1 MGVLGLYS
9 YFESKSLGQRKRWS
23 SPRQEQ
29 DDQGTVNTSD
39 KDTDSLKPP
48 CSPSRTLD
56 ASTGTNLPSKRR
68 FFILDGNAYIHHL
81 YCGQFEWIWG
91 GQYSSFV
98 NLLTAHIRALEN
110 SGFRLQ
116 FLFDGPLPVQKRQT
130 RLTRD
135 TEKIRKMS
143 RVVGDLEH
151 YHVLGL
157 GSDCNSLTNS
167 QGSGVEALANQAG
180 GAGGGSGGGSG
191 GGGGGGGGAGGAG
204 GRGYSHFLIPP
215 LVMEVT
221 LQTLRAL
228 GVELLVCDGEADG
241 LVAQLAMEKSM
252 DVGIDEAYAISKDS
266 DYFIYNTGS
275 STKGGY
281 IPLDS
286 LFVST
291 DPDTQTTTVSATV
304 YSQAAIADHLGIQP
318 HFLPLFAS
326 LTGNDYLRPD
336 VFEDQIARS
345 LAAATGQKMSAAN
358 NTNHARIKATAS
370 FLKQYGAGPVAGLH
384 GTGDGVWRE
393 VEPSEY
399 DQVNEIM
406 DEILKDREQL
416 YASETEERRQ
426 ELRSAL
432 IESME
437 QYSPSI
443 PDDFSTEE
451 STSGESSLA
460 SSEDPTPMTSVAT
473 SPNPSAP
480 SMWAAPEKSSL
491 SVVSALNKTKEAFR
505 AGQFSFKLMDVVSNR
520 MFWCTPFLEDTDRES
535 AWLASRDL
543 RRWIYG
549 ILARDLLLEGGENAG
564 GGGGAQEELEVV
576 EYVRRGDHLS
586 AEIVMGASA
595 MELDEMVKV
604 VEAKAQRKSGRRI
617 SVMDIDSITPSSD
630 SAVEV
635 TGIETTGMEIEQEIL
650 QQNLQN
656 AVTTEAPGEATSI
669 MDEAS
674 RTSLFLGI
682 LGADTAKV
690 RALPKPFMTL
700 AATLRYLINALAHS
714 KTRSASISVANF
726 EVIAFVASVLFLR
739 EMYHPE
745 TIGQLGAGAGARTD
759 ASSIPTVLTPPPP
772 SSSSSGTTTT
782 VSGAS
787 LSLVEAPPMTKR
799 SLHLSTQYQH
809 ALATVSLLASALYL
823 EDMIPPLAQLF
834 DGLLFQQTLALAR
847 GGTLLELRMQ
857 DPDSVSMYHQ
867 ILAAVE
873 EDFVDTGEIDVVV
886 VFRAAS
892 GRKGASSS
900 TGAGVVGADGTA
912 TNTTTTKLGIF
923 GPDMEPLNQ
932 LPTSST
938 NAGGSSLKGS
948 KSAGIQKKSGSSKK
962 RSGGGSSSGSSSSN
976 GRGGSRGGGGGGGG
990 GGANMFNVLSL
1001 GCEF

>member
-1 MGVLGLYS
+1 M
-9 YFESKSLGQRKRWS
+9 
-23 SPRQEQ
+23 
-29 DDQGTVNTSD
+29 
-39 KDTDSLKPP
+39 
-48 CSPSRTLD
+48 
-56 ASTGTNLPSKRR
+56 
-68 FFILDGNAYIHHL
+68 
-81 YCGQFEWIWG
+81 
-91 GQYSSFV
+91 
-98 NLLTAHIRALEN
+98 
-110 SGFRLQ
+110 
-116 FLFDGPLPVQKRQT
+116 
-130 RLTRD
+130 
-135 TEKIRKMS
+135 
-143 RVVGDLEH
+143 
-151 YHVLGL
+151 LGL
-157 GSDCNSLTNS
+157 GGGSNTLTSSN
-167 QGSGVEALANQAG
+167 GMGVEALANRAG
-180 GAGGGSGGGSG
+180 GAGGGGSG
-191 GGGGGGGGAGGAG
+191 GSGGGGGAGGAG
-204 GRGYSHFLIPP
+204 GKGYSHFLIPP

-221 LQTLRAL
+221 LQTLRSL

-252 DVGIDEAYAISKDS
+252 DVNVDEAYAVSKDS

-291 DPDTQTTTVSATV
+291 DPTAGTTTVAATV
-304 YSQAAIADHLGIQP
+304 YSQSAIAEHLGIRP

-345 LAAATGQKMSAAN
+345 LAAATGQKLSAAN

-370 FLKQYGAGPVAGLH
+370 FLKQYGAGSGSGA
-384 GTGDGVWRE
+384 DSAERE
-393 VEPSEY
+393 EIGSALAECN
-399 DQVNEIM
+399 QVNGIM
-406 DEILKDREQL
+406 DEILKDRDQL
-416 YASETEERRQ
+416 YAGETEERRQ

-451 STSGESSLA
+451 SISSGESSLP
-460 SSEDPTPMTSVAT
+460 SSEEPTPSTSIAT
-473 SPNPSAP
+473 SPNPSTP
-480 SMWAAPEKSSL
+480 SAGGGLWAAPEKSSL
-491 SVVSALNKTKEAFR
+491 SVVAALNKTKEAFR

-549 ILARDLLLEGGENAG
+549 VLARDLLLLESGNQV
-564 GGGGAQEELEVV
+564 GGAQEEGEEQSGPGAELEVV

-595 MELDEMVKV
+595 MELNEMVKV
-604 VEAKAQRKSGRRI
+604 VKAKAQKKSARRI
-617 SVMDIDSITPSSD
+617 SVMDVDPVPPSSTC
-630 SAVEV
+630 AVEV
-635 TGIETTGMEIEQEIL
+635 SPADTEPTTGAMEIEPQITP
-650 QQNLQN
+650 QQQ
-656 AVTTEAPGEATSI
+656 VQDQDKGET

-682 LGADTAKV
+682 LGADTAQV
-690 RALPKPFMTL
+690 RALPKTFMIL

-739 EMYHPE
+739 EMYYPE
-745 TIGQLGAGAGARTD
+745 TIGQQPATSASAGAGAGPE
-759 ASSIPTVLTPPPP
+759 ASSIPTSPTT
-772 SSSSSGTTTT
+772 SSSTTLSG
-782 VSGAS
+782 SP
-787 LSLVEAPPMTKR
+787 SLVEAPPMTKR

-809 ALATVSLLASALYL
+809 ALATVSLLASALRL

-847 GGTLLELRMQ
+847 GGTLLEGRMQ
-857 DPDSVSMYHQ
+857 FPESVSMYHQ

-886 VFRAAS
+886 VFRAS
-892 GRKGASSS
+892 RKGASAA
-900 TGAGVVGADGTA
+900 AGGSGEAA
-912 TNTTTTKLGIF
+912 EATKLGIF

-932 LPTSST
+932 LPLSSSTSST
-938 NAGGSSLKGS
+938 SGGSGLKGS

-962 RSGGGSSSGSSSSN
+962 RSGGGGNSGSSSNSGN
-976 GRGGSRGGGGGGGG
+976 GRSGGSRGGG

>member
-9 YFESKSLGQRKRWS
+9 YFETKSLGQRKSWSTALPSPS
-23 SPRQEQ
+23 SPSSQL
-29 DDQGTVNTSD
+29 GHVTSD
-39 KDTDSLKPP
+39 AGGSLKRSY
-48 CSPSRTLD
+48 SPALD
-56 ASTGTNLPSKRR
+56 SSSTNPLAKRR
-68 FFILDGNAYIHHL
+68 FFIFDGNAYIHHL

-98 NLLTAHIRALEN
+98 NLLTAHIRALKN

-157 GSDCNSLTNS
+157 GGGCNTLTS
-167 QGSGVEALANQAG
+167 SEGLGVEALANQAG
-180 GAGGGSGGGSG
+180 GAGGGSGSGS
-191 GGGGGGGGAGGAG
+191 GGGGAGGAG
-204 GRGYSHFLIPP
+204 GKGYSHFLIPP

-252 DVGIDEAYAISKDS
+252 DVGVDEAYAVSKDS

-275 STKGGY
+275 SAKGGY

-286 LFVST
+286 LFVAT
-291 DPDTQTTTVSATV
+291 DPSTGTTTVAATV
-304 YSQAAIADHLGIQP
+304 YSQSAIAEHLGIRP

-326 LTGNDYLRPD
+326 LTGNDYLRPE

-345 LAAATGQKMSAAN
+345 LAAATGQKLSAAN
-358 NTNHARIKATAS
+358 NTNHARIKATAN
-370 FLKQYGAGPVAGLH
+370 FLKQYGAGDGAGAFN
-384 GTGDGVWRE
+384 GGGEGRE
-393 VEPSEY
+393 EISSSSLLSEH
-399 DQVNEIM
+399 DQVKGIM

-426 ELRSAL
+426 ELRLAL

-451 STSGESSLA
+451 SISSKKSSLPF
-460 SSEDPTPMTSVAT
+460 SEEPTPSTSI
-473 SPNPSAP
+473 AP
-480 SMWAAPEKSSL
+480 SPDPSTHSAAAGLWAAPEKSLL
-491 SVVSALNKTKEAFR
+491 SVVASLNKTKEAFR

-549 ILARDLLLEGGENAG
+549 ILARDLLLLEGGG
-564 GGGGAQEELEVV
+564 LVGAQEEEEESGPGAELEVV

-604 VEAKAQRKSGRRI
+604 VKAKAYKKSTRRI
-617 SVMDIDSITPSSD
+617 SVMDIDSVTPSSTSAIEISSVD
-630 SAVEV
+630 SKS
-635 TGIETTGMEIEQEIL
+635 TSSTMEIEPQDVPQQQTQDQE
-650 QQNLQN
+650 
-656 AVTTEAPGEATSI
+656 AGES
-669 MDEAS
+669 MDETS
-674 RTSLFLGI
+674 RTNLFLGI
-682 LGADTAKV
+682 LGADTAQV
-690 RALPKPFMTL
+690 RALPKPFMIL

-739 EMYHPE
+739 EMYYPE
-745 TIGQLGAGAGARTD
+745 TIGQQQSTPAPAGTGTGAGSET
-759 ASSIPTVLTPPPP
+759 SSIPTTPTL
-772 SSSSSGTTTT
+772 SSGTTL
-782 VSGAS
+782 SGPP
-787 LSLVEAPPMTKR
+787 SLVEAPPMTKR

-809 ALATVSLLASALYL
+809 ALATVSLLASALHL

-847 GGTLLELRMQ
+847 GGTLLEGRMQ
-857 DPDSVSMYHQ
+857 FSESVSTYHQ

-886 VFRAAS
+886 VFRAN
-892 GRKGASSS
+892 RKGASGAPS
-900 TGAGVVGADGTA
+900 GAGGGVGSTL
-912 TNTTTTKLGIF
+912 LGIF

-932 LPTSST
+932 LPSFSST
-938 NAGGSSLKGS
+938 SASGGSGLKGM

-962 RSGGGSSSGSSSSN
+962 RSGGGGGGSNGSSSN
-976 GRGGSRGGGGGGGG
+976 GRGGGSRGGS

>member
-9 YFESKSLGQRKRWS
+9 YFESKSLGQRKSWS
-23 SPRQEQ
+23 ATLPPPSTQQ
-29 DDQGTVNTSD
+29 DDHGTTTSEAGD
-39 KDTDSLKPP
+39 NSPDSLKK
-48 CSPSRTLD
+48 SHS
-56 ASTGTNLPSKRR
+56 SSSSSTNLLAKRR

-157 GSDCNSLTNS
+157 GGGSNTLTS
-167 QGSGVEALANQAG
+167 SVGAGIEALANQAG
-180 GAGGGSGGGSG
+180 GAGGRSNGGSG
-191 GGGGGGGGAGGAG
+191 GGGGAGGK
-204 GRGYSHFLIPP
+204 GYSHFLIPP

-252 DVGIDEAYAISKDS
+252 DVGVDEAYAVSKDS

-291 DPDTQTTTVSATV
+291 DPTTGTTTVAATV
-304 YSQAAIADHLGIQP
+304 YSQSAIAEHLGIRP

-326 LTGNDYLRPD
+326 LTGNDYLRPE
-336 VFEDQIARS
+336 VFEDQVARS
-345 LAAATGQKMSAAN
+345 LAAATGQKLSVAN

-370 FLKQYGAGPVAGLH
+370 FLKQYGAGSGS
-384 GTGDGVWRE
+384 DGGAERE
-393 VEPSEY
+393 ELGPALAEC
-399 DQVNEIM
+399 DQVDRIM

-416 YASETEERRQ
+416 YAGETEERRQ

-451 STSGESSLA
+451 SISSRESSLA
-460 SSEDPTPMTSVAT
+460 SSEEPTPSTSIAT
-473 SPNPSAP
+473 SPNPSIP
-480 SMWAAPEKSSL
+480 SAGGGLWAAPEKSSL
-491 SVVSALNKTKEAFR
+491 SVVAALNKTKEAFR

-549 ILARDLLLEGGENAG
+549 VLAKDLLLLESGSQVD
-564 GGGGAQEELEVV
+564 GAQEEDGEEQSGPRAELEVV

-595 MELDEMVKV
+595 MELDEMAKV
-604 VEAKAQRKSGRRI
+604 VKAKAQKKSARRI
-617 SVMDIDSITPSSD
+617 SVMDIDPVPPSST

-635 TGIETTGMEIEQEIL
+635 SPADTEPIIGAMEIEQQDAP
-650 QQNLQN
+650 QQQ
-656 AVTTEAPGEATSI
+656 VQDQEKVET

-674 RTSLFLGI
+674 RTGLFLGI
-682 LGADTAKV
+682 LGADTAQV
-690 RALPKPFMTL
+690 RALPKPFMIL

-739 EMYHPE
+739 EMYYPE
-745 TIGQLGAGAGARTD
+745 TIGQQPATSASAGAGVAAPE
-759 ASSIPTVLTPPPP
+759 ASSIPTSPTTP
-772 SSSSSGTTTT
+772 SSTTLSGPP
-782 VSGAS
+782 
-787 LSLVEAPPMTKR
+787 SLVEAPPMTKR

-809 ALATVSLLASALYL
+809 ALATVSLLASALHL
-823 EDMIPPLAQLF
+823 EGMIPPLAQLF

-847 GGTLLELRMQ
+847 GGTLLEGRMQ
-857 DPDSVSMYHQ
+857 FPESVRMYHQ
-867 ILAAVE
+867 VLAAVE

-886 VFRAAS
+886 VFRAS
-892 GRKGASSS
+892 RKGTSAAGG
-900 TGAGVVGADGTA
+900 TGEVPEA
-912 TNTTTTKLGIF
+912 TKLGIF
-923 GPDMEPLNQ
+923 GPDLEPLNQ
-932 LPTSST
+932 LPSSSSTSST
-938 NAGGSSLKGS
+938 SGGSGLKGS

-962 RSGGGSSSGSSSSN
+962 RSGGGSGGGSSNSSSN
-976 GRGGSRGGGGGGGG
+976 GRGGGSGRGGGG

>member
-9 YFESKSLGQRKRWS
+9 YFESKSLGQRKSWS
-23 SPRQEQ
+23 ATLPPPSPQQ
-29 DDQGTVNTSD
+29 DDHGTTTSEAGD
-39 KDTDSLKPP
+39 NSPDSLKRSHPSSSSS
-48 CSPSRTLD
+48 SP
-56 ASTGTNLPSKRR
+56 NLLANRR

-157 GSDCNSLTNS
+157 GGGSNTLTS
-167 QGSGVEALANQAG
+167 SVGAGIEALANQAG
-180 GAGGGSGGGSG
+180 GAGGRSSGGSG
-191 GGGGGGGGAGGAG
+191 GGGGGGAGGK
-204 GRGYSHFLIPP
+204 GYSHFLIPP

-241 LVAQLAMEKSM
+241 LVAKLAMEKSM
-252 DVGIDEAYAISKDS
+252 DVGVDEAYAVSKDS

-291 DPDTQTTTVSATV
+291 DPTTGTTTVAATV
-304 YSQAAIADHLGIQP
+304 YSQSAIAEHLGIRP

-326 LTGNDYLRPD
+326 LTGNDYLRPEM
-336 VFEDQIARS
+336 FEDQVARS
-345 LAAATGQKMSAAN
+345 LAVATGQKLSVAN

-370 FLKQYGAGPVAGLH
+370 FLKQYGAGSGSGSGADVGAELEEIGSALAEC
-384 GTGDGVWRE
+384 V
-393 VEPSEY
+393 
-399 DQVNEIM
+399 QVDRIM

-416 YASETEERRQ
+416 YAGETEERRQ

-451 STSGESSLA
+451 SISSGESSLT
-460 SSEDPTPMTSVAT
+460 SSKEPTPSPSIAT
-473 SPNPSAP
+473 SPNPSTP
-480 SMWAAPEKSSL
+480 SAGGGLWAAPEKSSL
-491 SVVSALNKTKEAFR
+491 SVVAALNKTKEAFR

-549 ILARDLLLEGGENAG
+549 VLAKDLLLESGSQVD
-564 GGGGAQEELEVV
+564 GAQDEGEEQSGPGAELEVV

-595 MELDEMVKV
+595 MELDEMAKV
-604 VEAKAQRKSGRRI
+604 VKAKAQKKSARRI
-617 SVMDIDSITPSSD
+617 SVMDIDPVPPSST

-635 TGIETTGMEIEQEIL
+635 SPADTEPTIGAMEIEQQDAP
-650 QQNLQN
+650 QQQIQDQ
-656 AVTTEAPGEATSI
+656 EKGET

-674 RTSLFLGI
+674 RTGLFLGI
-682 LGADTAKV
+682 LGADTAQV
-690 RALPKPFMTL
+690 RALPKPFMIL

-726 EVIAFVASVLFLR
+726 EVIAFVASALFLR
-739 EMYHPE
+739 EMYYPE
-745 TIGQLGAGAGARTD
+745 TIGQQPATSASAGAGAASSPE
-759 ASSIPTVLTPPPP
+759 ASSIPTSPTTP
-772 SSSSSGTTTT
+772 SSTTLSGPP
-782 VSGAS
+782 
-787 LSLVEAPPMTKR
+787 SLVEAPPMTKR

-809 ALATVSLLASALYL
+809 ALATVSLLASALHL
-823 EDMIPPLAQLF
+823 EGMISPLAQLF

-847 GGTLLELRMQ
+847 GGTLLEGRMQ
-857 DPDSVSMYHQ
+857 FPESVRMYHQ

-886 VFRAAS
+886 VFRAS
-892 GRKGASSS
+892 RKGASAAAGG
-900 TGAGVVGADGTA
+900 TGEAAEA
-912 TNTTTTKLGIF
+912 TKLGIF

-932 LPTSST
+932 LPSSSSTSST
-938 NAGGSSLKGS
+938 SGGSGLKGS

-962 RSGGGSSSGSSSSN
+962 RSGGGGGGGSSSTSSN
-976 GRGGSRGGGGGGGG
+976 GRGGGGRGGG
-990 GGANMFNVLSL
+990 GGANMFN
-1001 GCEF
+1001 

>member
-9 YFESKSLGQRKRWS
+9 YFESKSLGQRKSWSAALPSPS
-23 SPRQEQ
+23 SPLSQP
-29 DDQGTVNTSD
+29 GHNTGDASG
-39 KDTDSLKPP
+39 SLKRSYSLAPD
-48 CSPSRTLD
+48 SS
-56 ASTGTNLPSKRR
+56 STDLLTKRR
-68 FFILDGNAYIHHL
+68 FFIFDGNAYIHHL

-157 GSDCNSLTNS
+157 GGGCNTLTS
-167 QGSGVEALANQAG
+167 SEGLGVEALANQVG
-180 GAGGGSGGGSG
+180 GAGGGSGSGS
-191 GGGGGGGGAGGAG
+191 GGGGAGGAG
-204 GRGYSHFLIPP
+204 GKGYSHFLIPP

-252 DVGIDEAYAISKDS
+252 DANVDEAYAVSKDS

-286 LFVST
+286 LFVAT
-291 DPDTQTTTVSATV
+291 DPSTGATTVAATV
-304 YSQAAIADHLGIQP
+304 YSQSIIADHLGIRP

-326 LTGNDYLRPD
+326 LTGNDYLRPEL
-336 VFEDQIARS
+336 FEDQIARS
-345 LAAATGQKMSAAN
+345 LAAATGQKLSAAN

-370 FLKQYGAGPVAGLH
+370 FLKQYGAGA
-384 GTGDGVWRE
+384 GTGTSNGGE
-393 VEPSEY
+393 EGQEEIGLLSSLSEY
-399 DQVNEIM
+399 DQVNGIM

-416 YASETEERRQ
+416 YTSETEERRQ

-451 STSGESSLA
+451 SISEESSLP
-460 SSEDPTPMTSVAT
+460 SSEEPTPSTSIAT
-473 SPNPSAP
+473 SPNPSTP
-480 SMWAAPEKSSL
+480 SAAVGLWAVPEKSSL
-491 SVVSALNKTKEAFR
+491 SVVAALNKTKEAFR
-505 AGQFSFKLMDVVSNR
+505 TGQFSFKLMDVVSNR

-549 ILARDLLLEGGENAG
+549 ILARDLLLLEGGG
-564 GGGGAQEELEVV
+564 LVGAQGEEEESGLREELEVV

-604 VEAKAQRKSGRRI
+604 VKAKAYKKSARRI
-617 SVMDIDSITPSSD
+617 SVMDVDPVTPSST
-630 SAVEV
+630 SAVEISSV
-635 TGIETTGMEIEQEIL
+635 DSESTNSAMEIEKQDVPQQQTQGQE
-650 QQNLQN
+650 
-656 AVTTEAPGEATSI
+656 AGET
-669 MDEAS
+669 MDEAG

-682 LGADTAKV
+682 LGADTAQV
-690 RALPKPFMTL
+690 RALPKPFMIL

-739 EMYHPE
+739 EMYYPE
-745 TIGQLGAGAGARTD
+745 TIGQQQSTPVAAGAVTEAGAVTGAGSET
-759 ASSIPTVLTPPPP
+759 SSIPITPTL
-772 SSSSSGTTTT
+772 SSGTIL
-782 VSGAS
+782 SGPP
-787 LSLVEAPPMTKR
+787 SLVEAPPMTKR

-809 ALATVSLLASALYL
+809 ALATVSLLASALHL

-847 GGTLLELRMQ
+847 GGTLLEGRMQ
-857 DPDSVSMYHQ
+857 FPESVSMYHQ

-886 VFRAAS
+886 VFRAN
-892 GRKGASSS
+892 RKGASGAAS
-900 TGAGVVGADGTA
+900 GAGAGTGS
-912 TNTTTTKLGIF
+912 TSLGIF

-932 LPTSST
+932 LPSSSST
-938 NAGGSSLKGS
+938 SISGGSGLKAS

-962 RSGGGSSSGSSSSN
+962 RSGGAGGGSNGGNSN
-976 GRGGSRGGGGGGGG
+976 GRSGGSRGGG

>member
-9 YFESKSLGQRKRWS
+9 YFESKSLGQRKSWSTTLS
-23 SPRQEQ
+23 SPGQEQ
-29 DDQGTVNTSD
+29 DDHGKTEGGE
-39 KDTDSLKPP
+39 SLKRSLSPP
-48 CSPSRTLD
+48 LD
-56 ASTGTNLPSKRR
+56 SSATNLLSKRR

-151 YHVLGL
+151 YHVSGL
-157 GSDCNSLTNS
+157 GTGSNTLTS
-167 QGSGVEALANQAG
+167 SEGRGVEALANQAG
-180 GAGGGSGGGSG
+180 GAGGGSGSGS
-191 GGGGGGGGAGGAG
+191 GGGGGGAGGAG

-252 DVGIDEAYAISKDS
+252 DANVDEAYAVSKDS

-291 DPDTQTTTVSATV
+291 DPDTQTTTVAATV
-304 YSQAAIADHLGIQP
+304 YSQAAIAEHLGIRP

-336 VFEDQIARS
+336 VFEDQVARS
-345 LAAATGQKMSAAN
+345 LAAVTGQKLSAAN
-358 NTNHARIKATAS
+358 NTNHTRIKATAS
-370 FLKQYGAGPVAGLH
+370 FLKQYGAGS
-384 GTGDGVWRE
+384 GTGSNGTQQE
-393 VEPSEY
+393 VEASEY
-399 DQVNEIM
+399 DQVNGIM

-416 YASETEERRQ
+416 YASETEETRQ

-451 STSGESSLA
+451 SISSGESSLA
-460 SSEDPTPMTSVAT
+460 YSEEPTPTTSVAT
-473 SPNPSAP
+473 SPNPSTP

-491 SVVSALNKTKEAFR
+491 SVVVALNKTKEAFR

-549 ILARDLLLEGGENAG
+549 ILARDLLLEGGSQGDSNAG
-564 GGGGAQEELEVV
+564 EGGRGAQEELEVV

-595 MELDEMVKV
+595 MELNEMNKV
-604 VEAKAQRKSGRRI
+604 VEAKAQRISGRRI
-617 SVMDIDSITPSSD
+617 SVMDIDPITPSSTVE
-630 SAVEV
+630 AVD
-635 TGIETTGMEIEQEIL
+635 TETSSMEIEQE
-650 QQNLQN
+650 QQEKSPQRNVVQD
-656 AVTTEAPGEATSI
+656 AAITQVTGETTM

-682 LGADTAKV
+682 LGADTAQV
-690 RALPKPFMTL
+690 RVLPKSFMIL

-745 TIGQLGAGAGARTD
+745 TIGLQQQEQQQSPAGAGAD
-759 ASSIPTVLTPPPP
+759 ENSIPTPPPPP
-772 SSSSSGTTTT
+772 SSSSSGTGTTT
-782 VSGAS
+782 VSGAAQ
-787 LSLVEAPPMTKR
+787 SLVEAPPMTKR

-809 ALATVSLLASALYL
+809 ALATVSLLASALRL

-857 DPDSVSMYHQ
+857 FPESVSMYHQ

-892 GRKGASSS
+892 GRKGAGVAESAIASS
-900 TGAGVVGADGTA
+900 
-912 TNTTTTKLGIF
+912 TKLGIF

-932 LPTSST
+932 LPTSSSST
-938 NAGGSSLKGS
+938 GAGSSSSLKGS

-962 RSGGGSSSGSSSSN
+962 RNGGSTGGNGGTSSSGSNN
-976 GRGGSRGGGGGGGG
+976 GRSSARGGGG

>member
-9 YFESKSLGQRKRWS
+9 YFESKSLGQRKSWSATPS
-23 SPRQEQ
+23 SPLSSGHDLQ
-29 DDQGTVNTSD
+29 DDHNNENNNLLKRSFSSSLPPLDLSSTS
-39 KDTDSLKPP
+39 
-48 CSPSRTLD
+48 
-56 ASTGTNLPSKRR
+56 ASTTTNLLSKTRY
-68 FFILDGNAYIHHL
+68 FIFDGNAYIHHL

-98 NLLTAHIRALEN
+98 NLLTAHIRALEA

-143 RVVGDLEH
+143 RVMGDLEH

-157 GSDCNSLTNS
+157 GSGCNSLVS
-167 QGSGVEALANQAG
+167 SEEVGVEALANQAG
-180 GAGGGSGGGSG
+180 GAGGGGGSG
-191 GGGGGGGGAGGAG
+191 GGSSGGGGAGS
-204 GRGYSHFLIPP
+204 RGYSHFLIPP

-241 LVAQLAMEKSM
+241 LVAQLAMERSM
-252 DVGIDEAYAISKDS
+252 DPNVDEAYAVSKDS

-275 STKGGY
+275 SAKGGY

-291 DPDTQTTTVSATV
+291 DPETRTTTVAATV
-304 YSQAAIADHLGIQP
+304 YSQAAIADHLGIRP
-318 HFLPLFAS
+318 HYLPLFAS
-326 LTGNDYLRPD
+326 LTGNDYLRPE

-345 LAAATGQKMSAAN
+345 LAAATGQKLSAAS

-370 FLKQYGAGPVAGLH
+370 FLKQYLAAVGNGG
-384 GTGDGVWRE
+384 RE
-393 VEPSEY
+393 EVMSEY
-399 DQVNEIM
+399 DQVNRIM
-406 DEILKDREQL
+406 DAILKDREQL
-416 YASETEERRQ
+416 YAGETEEKRQ

-437 QYSPSI
+437 QYSPTI
-443 PDDFSTEE
+443 PDDFSTDE
-451 STSGESSLA
+451 SISSGSSLA
-460 SSEDPTPMTSVAT
+460 SNSEEPTPSSSIAT
-473 SPNPSAP
+473 SPNPSTP
-480 SMWAAPEKSSL
+480 SGGGGGLWAAPERSSL
-491 SVVSALNKTKEAFR
+491 SVVAALNKTKEAFR
-505 AGQFSFKLMDVVSNR
+505 SGQFSFKLMDVVSNR

-549 ILARDLLLEGGENAG
+549 ILARDLLLLEGEDERVEAEETGRVA
-564 GGGGAQEELEVV
+564 AATAELEVV

-604 VEAKAQRKSGRRI
+604 VKAKAQRKSARRI
-617 SVMDIDSITPSSD
+617 SVMDVDPPVIPSG
-630 SAVEV
+630 AAA
-635 TGIETTGMEIEQEIL
+635 IESLEAESTNMEIEKEQQENKE
-650 QQNLQN
+650 QPAQGQD
-656 AVTTEAPGEATSI
+656 VDDDM
-669 MDEAS
+669 MDQAS

-682 LGADTAKV
+682 LGADTAQV
-690 RALPKPFMTL
+690 RGLPKPFMIL

-739 EMYHPE
+739 ENYHPE
-745 TIGQLGAGAGARTD
+745 IIVAQPAAGTAGVSD
-759 ASSIPTVLTPPPP
+759 ASIPTSTTTPSLPSTTTPPLP
-772 SSSSSGTTTT
+772 STTTT
-782 VSGAS
+782 TGSSSTTLSGTS
-787 LSLVEAPPMTKR
+787 SLVEAPPMTKR

-809 ALATVSLLASALYL
+809 ALATVSLLASALHI

-857 DPDSVSMYHQ
+857 FPESVALYHQ

-873 EDFVDTGEIDVVV
+873 EDFIDTGEIDVVV
-886 VFRAAS
+886 VFRAS
-892 GRKGASSS
+892 ASSRK
-900 TGAGVVGADGTA
+900 A
-912 TNTTTTKLGIF
+912 
-923 GPDMEPLNQ
+923 
-932 LPTSST
+932 
-938 NAGGSSLKGS
+938 
-948 KSAGIQKKSGSSKK
+948 
-962 RSGGGSSSGSSSSN
+962 
-976 GRGGSRGGGGGGGG
+976 GGGGVVVAL
-990 GGANMFNVLSL
+990 GGA
-1001 GCEF
+1001 GA

>member
-9 YFESKSLGQRKRWS
+9 YFESKSLGQRKSWSTTLS
-23 SPRQEQ
+23 SPGQEQ
-29 DDQGTVNTSD
+29 DDHGKTEGGE
-39 KDTDSLKPP
+39 SLKRSLSPP
-48 CSPSRTLD
+48 LD
-56 ASTGTNLPSKRR
+56 SSATNLLFKRR

-151 YHVLGL
+151 YHVSGL
-157 GSDCNSLTNS
+157 GTGSNTLTS
-167 QGSGVEALANQAG
+167 SEGRGVEALANQAG
-180 GAGGGSGGGSG
+180 GAGGGSGSGS
-191 GGGGGGGGAGGAG
+191 GGAGGAG

-252 DVGIDEAYAISKDS
+252 DANVDEAYAVSKDS

-291 DPDTQTTTVSATV
+291 DPDTQTTTVAATV
-304 YSQAAIADHLGIQP
+304 YSQAAIAEHLGIRP

-336 VFEDQIARS
+336 VFEDQVARS
-345 LAAATGQKMSAAN
+345 LAAVTGQKLSAAN
-358 NTNHARIKATAS
+358 NTNHTRIKATAS
-370 FLKQYGAGPVAGLH
+370 FLKQYGAGSGN
-384 GTGDGVWRE
+384 GSNGMQQE
-393 VEPSEY
+393 VEASEY
-399 DQVNEIM
+399 DQVNGIM

-416 YASETEERRQ
+416 YASESEERRQ

-451 STSGESSLA
+451 SISSGESSFA
-460 SSEDPTPMTSVAT
+460 FSEEPTPTTSVAT
-473 SPNPSAP
+473 SPNPSTP

-491 SVVSALNKTKEAFR
+491 SVVVALNKTKEAFR

-549 ILARDLLLEGGENAG
+549 ILARDLLLLEGGGQGDSDE

-595 MELDEMVKV
+595 MELNEMNKV
-604 VEAKAQRKSGRRI
+604 VEAKAQRISGRRI
-617 SVMDIDSITPSSD
+617 SVMDIDPITPSST
-630 SAVEV
+630 VEV
-635 TGIETTGMEIEQEIL
+635 VDTETASMEIEQDHQEKSP
-650 QQNLQN
+650 QQNVQD
-656 AVTTEAPGEATSI
+656 AAITQAAGETTM

-682 LGADTAKV
+682 LGADTAQV
-690 RALPKPFMTL
+690 RALPKSFMIL

-745 TIGQLGAGAGARTD
+745 TIGLQQQQQQQSAAGAGAD
-759 ASSIPTVLTPPPP
+759 ENSIPTPPPPP
-772 SSSSSGTTTT
+772 SSSSSGTGTTT
-782 VSGAS
+782 VSGAAQ
-787 LSLVEAPPMTKR
+787 SLVEAPPMTKR

-809 ALATVSLLASALYL
+809 ALATVSLLASALRL

-857 DPDSVSMYHQ
+857 FPESVSMYHQ

-892 GRKGASSS
+892 GRKGAGVAESAIASS
-900 TGAGVVGADGTA
+900 
-912 TNTTTTKLGIF
+912 TKLGIF

-932 LPTSST
+932 LPTSSSST
-938 NAGGSSLKGS
+938 SAGSSSSLKGS

-962 RSGGGSSSGSSSSN
+962 RNGGSAGGNGSTSSSGSSN
-976 GRGGSRGGGGGGGG
+976 GRSGSARGGGG

>member
-1 MGVLGLYS
+1 
-9 YFESKSLGQRKRWS
+9 
-23 SPRQEQ
+23 
-29 DDQGTVNTSD
+29 
-39 KDTDSLKPP
+39 
-48 CSPSRTLD
+48 
-56 ASTGTNLPSKRR
+56 
-68 FFILDGNAYIHHL
+68 
-81 YCGQFEWIWG
+81 
-91 GQYSSFV
+91 
-98 NLLTAHIRALEN
+98 
-110 SGFRLQ
+110 
-116 FLFDGPLPVQKRQT
+116 
-130 RLTRD
+130 
-135 TEKIRKMS
+135 
-143 RVVGDLEH
+143 
-151 YHVLGL
+151 
-157 GSDCNSLTNS
+157 
-167 QGSGVEALANQAG
+167 
-180 GAGGGSGGGSG
+180 
-191 GGGGGGGGAGGAG
+191 
-204 GRGYSHFLIPP
+204 
-215 LVMEVT
+215 MEVT

-241 LVAQLAMEKSM
+241 LVAQLAREKSL
-252 DVGIDEAYAISKDS
+252 DAGIDEAYAISKDS

-275 STKGGY
+275 SAKGGY

-291 DPDTQTTTVSATV
+291 DPTTGTTTVAATV
-304 YSQAAIADHLGIQP
+304 YSQSAIAEHLGIRP

-326 LTGNDYLRPD
+326 LTGNDYLRPE
-336 VFEDQIARS
+336 VFEDQVARS
-345 LAAATGQKMSAAN
+345 LAAATGQKLSAAN
-358 NTNHARIKATAS
+358 NTNHTRIKATAT
-370 FLKQYGAGPVAGLH
+370 FLKQYGAGSESGASNG
-384 GTGDGVWRE
+384 GGEGWEE
-393 VEPSEY
+393 VGSSLSSES
-399 DQVNEIM
+399 DQVNGIM

-451 STSGESSLA
+451 SISSGESSSA
-460 SSEDPTPMTSVAT
+460 SSEEPTPSTSTVA
-473 SPNPSAP
+473 SPNPSTP
-480 SMWAAPEKSSL
+480 SAGGGLWTAPEKSSL
-491 SVVSALNKTKEAFR
+491 SVVAALNKTKEAFR

-549 ILARDLLLEGGENAG
+549 ILARDLLLLESDHVGDPQGSSETG
-564 GGGGAQEELEVV
+564 PGAELEVV

-604 VEAKAQRKSGRRI
+604 VKAKAHKKSARRI
-617 SVMDIDSITPSSD
+617 SVMDIDPVIPSSTN
-630 SAVEV
+630 AVEV
-635 TGIETTGMEIEQEIL
+635 SSSETEPTTRVSMEIEQEPL
-650 QQNLQN
+650 QVQDQGI
-656 AVTTEAPGEATSI
+656 GET

-674 RTSLFLGI
+674 RTGLFLGI
-682 LGADTAKV
+682 LGADTAQV
-690 RALPKPFMTL
+690 RALPKPFMIL

-726 EVIAFVASVLFLR
+726 EVIAFVASMLFLR

-745 TIGQLGAGAGARTD
+745 SICQQQREGAAGASGAGVGARSD
-759 ASSIPTVLTPPPP
+759 ANNIPTTPTTPTL
-772 SSSSSGTTTT
+772 GTTL
-782 VSGAS
+782 SGPPT
-787 LSLVEAPPMTKR
+787 SLVEAPPMTKR

-809 ALATVSLLASALYL
+809 ALATVSLLASALHL

-847 GGTLLELRMQ
+847 GGTLLEGRMQ
-857 DPDSVSMYHQ
+857 FPESVGMYHQ

-886 VFRAAS
+886 VFRAS
-892 GRKGASSS
+892 RKGTS
-900 TGAGVVGADGTA
+900 GATVEGAP
-912 TNTTTTKLGIF
+912 KLGIF

-932 LPTSST
+932 VPSSTSSST
-938 NAGGSSLKGS
+938 SGGSGLKGS
-948 KSAGIQKKSGSSKK
+948 KSAGIQKKPGSSKK
-962 RSGGGSSSGSSSSN
+962 RSGGGSNSSSSSSN
-976 GRGGSRGGGGGGGG
+976 GRGNRGSG